1 MTHIYPQGRSHGQT
15 TVGNRKRKRAS
26 CHTPGASP
34 HCMSCL
40 VRLCHR
46 LRVSPDTHRCR
57 QEELDT
63 GSQPADAHAEA
74 TRKKTPKKSAA
85 KSTSNSS
92 PQTSPANYARPLTRS
107 SRGTPPQA
115 AGKPAVVQRQVKR
128 AGDIGIERRSRS
140 GSVYRT
146 RVRTS
151 TSSFEGG
158 SGGDSVGGSGAGE
171 LNPTW
176 C

>member
-1 MTHIYPQGRSHGQT
+1 M
-15 TVGNRKRKRAS
+15 GNRKRKRAS